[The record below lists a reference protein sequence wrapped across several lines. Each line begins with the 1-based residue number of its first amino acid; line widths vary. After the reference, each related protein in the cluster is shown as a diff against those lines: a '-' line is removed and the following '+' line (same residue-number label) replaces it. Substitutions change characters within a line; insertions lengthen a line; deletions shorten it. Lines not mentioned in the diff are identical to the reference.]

1 MNSLVALHFHF
12 SSNSQSRFV
21 EILPDLTRLQQ
32 SKRKTSVSYSSKL
45 LLNIKKNTYLR
56 SESSFEDMFPLG
68 IVPYI
73 VGGILIGV
81 GVGHIYIATGL
92 HATQSSFFSTTLSYF
107 SKRPYFQ
114 QKQYLNSRGW
124 RLTFAVG
131 VILGA
136 LVYTLTLSPEGFFTT
151 SVQWWRLAL
160 GGFLVGFGTRLSKG
174 CTSGHGISG
183 LGSLSTTSLYAVI
196 TFLVVGILTAMIVQ
210 ALGVIP

>member
-196 TFLVVGILTAMIVQ
+196 TFLVVGILTAMIAQ